1 VSEPSDTPAHR
12 ATKGRSPSYPGISL
26 KVAIDRAKTV
36 YGRERRNPAPI
47 GAITSGWGYKSH
59 TTGPASVTYAAL
71 LKFGLLA
78 DEGNGANRVAQLTDL
93 AIDIIMKPDPTQE
106 VQRAALT
113 PPMNREVWEKY
124 GNDLPSDETLR
135 YWLVRER
142 SFTETGWQDFIRQY
156 RETMAFAKPPVP
168 ATLDEGEANPAE
180 EGTSDAERTDNEDQ
194 RDRNRGQNGKRS
206 GMTGDV
212 MTLAVP
218 IIGGAAVTVEGQF
231 PISEAAWGQ
240 FLAVLNA
247 MKPGLVLDTPPDDD

>member
-1 VSEPSDTPAHR
+1 MSESTDTPAHR

-36 YGRERRNPAPI
+36 YERERRNPAPI
-47 GAITSGWGYKSH
+47 SAITAGWGYKSH

-78 DEGNGANRVAQLTDL
+78 DEGNGANRVGQLTDS

-106 VQRAALT
+106 IQRAALT
-113 PPMNREVWEKY
+113 PPIHREVWEKY

-168 ATLDEGEANPAE
+168 ATLDEGDGTHAE
-180 EGTSDAERTDNEDQ
+180 EGTEHAELPDDQ
-194 RDRNRGQNGKRS
+194 DRHDKREHNGKRNRVS
-206 GMTGDV
+206 GDV

-231 PISEAAWGQ
+231 PISEAAWSQ

-247 MKPGLVLDTPPDDD
+247 MKPGLVSDAPADDD